1 MAKTQIPALL
11 KEIKNKAVRE
21 INYQSDKT
29 ISYSQFSIYAK
40 CPFRWGLEYREGYR
54 SYQPSMAAVFG
65 TSVHVAMQHYIQ
77 MMFDE
82 SGAAADRVDIEDF
95 FQTTFMEE
103 YKKTLKENNGIHF
116 SSASEMREYY
126 DDGLA
131 IIDYFKKN
139 KSEYFSTRKWY
150 LVGIEM
156 PLVQPIDPDYPNV
169 YLKGYIDFVLY
180 NENANKV
187 KIFDIKT
194 SKNGWKDKEKKD
206 ELKMQQII
214 LYKEYFAKQY
224 NINPEQIDVEF
235 FVVKRKLYE
244 NLDFP
249 QKRIQ
254 IVEPASGKGKR
265 NKAVTHITEFIRN
278 VFNADGSFK
287 KGELVKN
294 VSKES
299 CQWCPFKDNKELCDK
314 GLLF

>member
-21 INYQSDKT
+21 INYQNDKT

-54 SYQPSMAAVFG
+54 IYQPSMAAVFG

-77 MMFDE
+77 TMFDT
-82 SGAAADRVDIEDF
+82 SGAEADRLDIESF
-95 FQTTFMEE
+95 FQQTFSDE
-103 YKKTLKENNGIHF
+103 YKKTLNDNKGVHF

-126 DDGLA
+126 EDGLA

-139 KSEYFSTRKWY
+139 KGEYFSTRKWH

-156 PLVQPIDPDYPNV
+156 PLVQPIDPNHPNV

-180 NENANKV
+180 NENTNKV

-224 NINPEQIDVEF
+224 NIDPEQIDVEF

-265 NKAVTHITEFIRN
+265 NKAVSHITEFIN
-278 VFNADGSFK
+278 TVFNPDGTYKST
-287 KGELVKN
+287 ELVKN

-299 CQWCPFKDNKELCDK
+299 CQWCPFKDNKELCNKDSS
-314 GLLF
+314 F

>member
-21 INYQSDKT
+21 INYQNDKT

-77 MMFDE
+77 TMFDE

-95 FQTTFMEE
+95 FQQTFMEE
-103 YKKTLKENNGIHF
+103 YKKTLKENKGIHF
-116 SSASEMREYY
+116 SSASEMRDYY

-139 KSEYFSTRKWY
+139 KSEYFSTRKWA

-156 PLVQPIDPDYPNV
+156 PLVQPIDPNYPNV

-180 NENANKV
+180 NENTNKV

-224 NINPEQIDVEF
+224 NMDPDQIDVEF

-278 VFNADGSFK
+278 VFNVDGSFK
-287 KGELVKN
+287 KGELIKN

>member
-77 MMFDE
+77 VMFDI
-82 SGAAADRVDIEDF
+82 SGAEADRLDIESF
-95 FQTTFMEE
+95 FQQTFSDE
-103 YKKTLKENNGIHF
+103 YKKTLKENKGIHF
-116 SSASEMREYY
+116 SSPSEMREYY
-126 DDGLA
+126 EDGLA

-139 KSEYFSTRKWY
+139 KGEYFSTRKWD

-156 PLVQPIDPDYPNV
+156 PLVQPIDPNYPNV

-180 NENANKV
+180 NENTNKV

-224 NINPEQIDVEF
+224 NMDPDQIDIEF

-265 NKAVTHITEFIRN
+265 NKAVAHITEFIHN
-278 VFNADGSFK
+278 VFNVDGSFK
-287 KGELVKN
+287 KGELIKN

>member
-139 KSEYFSTRKWY
+139 KSEYFSTRKWH

-287 KGELVKN
+287 KDELIKN

>member
-21 INYQSDKT
+21 INYQNDKT

-54 SYQPSMAAVFG
+54 IYQPSMAAVFG

-77 MMFDE
+77 MMFDT
-82 SGAAADRVDIEDF
+82 SGAEADRFDIESF
-95 FQTTFMEE
+95 FQQTFSDE
-103 YKKTLKENNGIHF
+103 YKKTLKENKGIHF
-116 SSASEMREYY
+116 SSPSEMREYY
-126 DDGLA
+126 EDGLA

-139 KSEYFSTRKWY
+139 KGEYFSTRKWD

-156 PLVQPIDPDYPNV
+156 PLVQPIDDNHPNV

-180 NENANKV
+180 NENTNKI

-194 SKNGWKDKEKKD
+194 SKMGWKDKEKKD

-224 NINPEQIDVEF
+224 NIDPEQIDVEF
-235 FVVKRKLYE
+235 FIVKRKLYE

-265 NKAVTHITEFIRN
+265 TKAVSHITEFIN
-278 VFNADGSFK
+278 TVFNADGTYKST
-287 KGELVKN
+287 ELIKN

-299 CQWCPFKDNKELCDK
+299 CQWCPFKDNKELCNKD
-314 GLLF
+314 LSF

>member
-1 MAKTQIPALL
+1 
-11 KEIKNKAVRE
+11 
-21 INYQSDKT
+21 
-29 ISYSQFSIYAK
+29 
-40 CPFRWGLEYREGYR
+40 
-54 SYQPSMAAVFG
+54 MAAVFG

-77 MMFDE
+77 VMFDE
-82 SGAAADRVDIEDF
+82 SGAAADRVNIESF
-95 FQTTFMEE
+95 FQQTFMEE
-103 YKKTLKENNGIHF
+103 YKKTMSDNKGIHF

-126 DDGLA
+126 EDGLT

-139 KSEYFSTRKWY
+139 KAEYFSTRKWH

-156 PLVQPIDPDYPNV
+156 PLIQHIHSKFPNV
-169 YLKGYIDFVLY
+169 YIKGYIDFVLY
-180 NENANKV
+180 NENTNKI

-194 SKNGWKDKEKKD
+194 SKNGWRDKEKKD

-214 LYKEYFAKQY
+214 LYKEYFARQY
-224 NINPEQIDVEF
+224 KMDPEQIDVEF

-265 NKAVTHITEFIRN
+265 NKAVSHITEFVESI
-278 VFNADGSFK
+278 FNHDGSYK
-287 KGELVKN
+287 QGEFIKN

-314 GLLF
+314 

>member
-1 MAKTQIPALL
+1 MAKTPIPALL

-21 INYQSDKT
+21 INYQNDKT

-54 SYQPSMAAVFG
+54 IYQPSMAAVFG

-77 MMFDE
+77 IMFDT
-82 SGAAADRVDIEDF
+82 SGAEADRFDIESF
-95 FQTTFMEE
+95 FQQTFSDE
-103 YKKTLKENNGIHF
+103 YKKTLKDNKGIHF
-116 SSASEMREYY
+116 SSPSEMREYY
-126 DDGLA
+126 EDGLA

-139 KSEYFSTRKWY
+139 KGEYFSKRKWD

-156 PLVQPIDPDYPNV
+156 PLVQPIALNHPNV

-180 NENANKV
+180 NENTNKI

-194 SKNGWKDKEKKD
+194 SKNGWRDKEKKD

-224 NINPEQIDVEF
+224 NIDPEQIDVEF
-235 FVVKRKLYE
+235 FIVKRKLYE

-265 NKAVTHITEFIRN
+265 NKAVSHITEFIN
-278 VFNADGSFK
+278 TVFNPDGTYKST
-287 KGELVKN
+287 ELVKN

-299 CQWCPFKDNKELCDK
+299 CQWCPFSQNSVLCNKDSS
-314 GLLF
+314 F

>member
-77 MMFDE
+77 TMFDE

>member
-1 MAKTQIPALL
+1 
-11 KEIKNKAVRE
+11 
-21 INYQSDKT
+21 
-29 ISYSQFSIYAK
+29 
-40 CPFRWGLEYREGYR
+40 
-54 SYQPSMAAVFG
+54 MAAVFG

-77 MMFDE
+77 VMFDE
-82 SGAAADRVDIEDF
+82 SGAAADRVDIESF
-95 FQTTFMEE
+95 FQQTFMEE
-103 YKKTLKENNGIHF
+103 YKKTMNDNKGIHF

-126 DDGLA
+126 EDGLT

-139 KSEYFSTRKWY
+139 KAEYFSTRKWH

-156 PLVQPIDPDYPNV
+156 PLIQHIHSKFPNV
-169 YLKGYIDFVLY
+169 YIKGYIDFVLY
-180 NENANKV
+180 NENTNKI

-194 SKNGWKDKEKKD
+194 SKNGWRDKEKKD

-214 LYKEYFAKQY
+214 LYKEYFARQY
-224 NINPEQIDVEF
+224 KMDPEQIDVEF

-265 NKAVTHITEFIRN
+265 NKAVSHITEFVESI
-278 VFNADGSFK
+278 FNHDGSYK
-287 KGELVKN
+287 QGEFIKN

-314 GLLF
+314 GSSF

>member
-1 MAKTQIPALL
+1 MAKTPIPTLL

-21 INYQSDKT
+21 INYQNDKT

-54 SYQPSMAAVFG
+54 NFQPSMAAVFG

-77 MMFDE
+77 VMFDT
-82 SGAAADRVDIEDF
+82 SGAEADRLDIESF
-95 FQTTFMEE
+95 FQQTFSDE
-103 YKKTLKENNGIHF
+103 YRKTLNDNNGIHF
-116 SSASEMREYY
+116 SSASEMRDYY
-126 DDGLA
+126 EDGLA

-139 KSEYFSTRKWY
+139 KGEYFSTRKWD

-156 PLVQPIDPDYPNV
+156 PLVQPIDPNYPNV
-169 YLKGYIDFVLY
+169 YLKGFIDFVLY
-180 NENANKV
+180 NENTNKI

-194 SKNGWKDKEKKD
+194 SKMGWKDKEKKD

-224 NINPEQIDVEF
+224 NMDPEQIDVEF
-235 FVVKRKLYE
+235 FIVKRKLYE

-265 NKAVTHITEFIRN
+265 TKAVSHITEFIN
-278 VFNADGSFK
+278 TVFNADGTYKSA
-287 KGELVKN
+287 ELVKN

-314 GLLF
+314 DSSF

>member
-1 MAKTQIPALL
+1 MAKTQIPLL
-11 KEIKNKAVRE
+11 LREIKNKPVRE
-21 INYQSDKT
+21 INYQFDKT
-29 ISYSQFSIYAK
+29 ISYSQFSVYAK
-40 CPFRWGLEYREGYR
+40 CPHRWSLEYRDGHK

-77 MMFDE
+77 TMFDV
-82 SGAAADRVDIEDF
+82 SGAEADRLDIESF
-95 FQTTFMEE
+95 FQQTFSDE
-103 YKKTLKENNGIHF
+103 YKKTLHDNKGIHF

-126 DDGLA
+126 EDGLA

-139 KSEYFSTRKWY
+139 KSEYFSTRKWH

-156 PLVQPIDPDYPNV
+156 PLIQHIHSKYPNV
-169 YLKGYIDFVLY
+169 YIKGYIDFVLY
-180 NENANKV
+180 NENTNKI

-194 SKNGWKDKEKKD
+194 SKNGWRDKEKKD

-214 LYKEYFAKQY
+214 LYKEYFARQY
-224 NINPEQIDVEF
+224 KMDPEQIDVEF
-235 FVVKRKLYE
+235 FIVKRKLYE

-254 IVEPASGKGKR
+254 IIEPASGKGKR
-265 NKAVTHITEFIRN
+265 NKAVSHITEFVERI
-278 VFNADGSFK
+278 FNTDGSYK
-287 KGELVKN
+287 QGEFIKN

-314 GLLF
+314 

>member
-1 MAKTQIPALL
+1 
-11 KEIKNKAVRE
+11 
-21 INYQSDKT
+21 
-29 ISYSQFSIYAK
+29 
-40 CPFRWGLEYREGYR
+40 
-54 SYQPSMAAVFG
+54 MAAVFG

-77 MMFDE
+77 VMFDT
-82 SGAAADRVDIEDF
+82 SGAEADRLDIESF
-95 FQTTFMEE
+95 FQQTFSDE
-103 YKKTLKENNGIHF
+103 YKKTLNDNKGIHF
-116 SSASEMREYY
+116 SSASEMRDYY
-126 DDGLA
+126 EDGLA

-139 KSEYFSTRKWY
+139 KGEYFSTRKWA

-156 PLVQPIDPDYPNV
+156 PLVQPIDPNHPNV

-180 NENANKV
+180 NENANKI

-224 NINPEQIDVEF
+224 NIDPEQIDVEF

-254 IVEPASGKGKR
+254 IVEPASGKSKR
-265 NKAVTHITEFIRN
+265 NKAVSHITEFIN
-278 VFNADGSFK
+278 TVFNADGTYKSA
-287 KGELVKN
+287 ELVKN

-314 GLLF
+314 DSSF

>member
-21 INYQSDKT
+21 INYQNDKT

-54 SYQPSMAAVFG
+54 IYQPSMAAVFG

-77 MMFDE
+77 VMFDK
-82 SGAAADRVDIEDF
+82 SGAEADRVDIEDF
-95 FQTTFMEE
+95 FQQTFMGE
-103 YKKTLKENNGIHF
+103 YKKTLKENKGVHF

-126 DDGLA
+126 EDGLA
-131 IIDYFKKN
+131 IIEYFKKN
-139 KSEYFSTRKWY
+139 KSEYFSTRKWA

-156 PLVQPIDPDYPNV
+156 PLVQPIAVNHPNV

-180 NENANKV
+180 NENTNKI

-194 SKNGWKDKEKKD
+194 SKNGWRDKEKKD

-224 NINPEQIDVEF
+224 NIDPEQIDIEF
-235 FVVKRKLYE
+235 FIVKRKLYE

-265 NKAVTHITEFIRN
+265 NKAVSHITEFIN
-278 VFNADGSFK
+278 TVFNADGTYKST
-287 KGELVKN
+287 ELIKN

-299 CQWCPFKDNKELCDK
+299 CQWCPFKDNKELCNKDSS
-314 GLLF
+314 F

>member
-244 NLDFP
+244 NPDFP

>member
-1 MAKTQIPALL
+1 
-11 KEIKNKAVRE
+11 
-21 INYQSDKT
+21 
-29 ISYSQFSIYAK
+29 
-40 CPFRWGLEYREGYR
+40 
-54 SYQPSMAAVFG
+54 MAAVFG

-77 MMFDE
+77 VMFDK
-82 SGAAADRVDIEDF
+82 SGAEADRVDIEDF
-95 FQTTFMEE
+95 FQQTFMGE
-103 YKKTLKENNGIHF
+103 YKKTLKENKGVHF

-126 DDGLA
+126 EDGLA
-131 IIDYFKKN
+131 IIEYFKKN
-139 KSEYFSTRKWY
+139 KSEYFSTRKWA

-156 PLVQPIDPDYPNV
+156 PLVQPIDPNHPNV

-180 NENANKV
+180 NENTNKI

-194 SKNGWKDKEKKD
+194 SKMGWKDKEKKD

-224 NINPEQIDVEF
+224 NIDPEQIDVEF

-265 NKAVTHITEFIRN
+265 NKAVSHITEFIN
-278 VFNADGSFK
+278 TVFNADGTYKST
-287 KGELVKN
+287 ELIKN

-299 CQWCPFKDNKELCDK
+299 CQWCPFKDNKELCNKDSS
-314 GLLF
+314 F